1 MTLPAFAAERRRACS
16 CSTALAA
23 CPHLSINISCPHGVQ
38 KQTRRPPL
46 LLSIDGT
53 DRRTDGRT
61 DARPS
66 HRPYSAYYS
75 GSVNNHAYI
84 ETYDQNQWTYSLY
97 GTCSD
102 EVMVQLATPASAPRF
117 LQHVALVHGRVRRLI
132 RGPLAGRLARTTRI
146 SSTDGVVA

>member
-1 MTLPAFAAERRRACS
+1 VLAVAARHSQRARTYRSTSPAHMAFRNKPAGRRCCCR
-16 CSTALAA
+16 ST
-23 CPHLSINISCPHGVQ
+23 GQ
-38 KQTRRPPL
+38 
-46 LLSIDGT
+46 
-53 DRRTDGRT
+53 TDGRT
-61 DARPS
+61 DAQPS

-146 SSTDGVVA
+146 SSTDGIVA